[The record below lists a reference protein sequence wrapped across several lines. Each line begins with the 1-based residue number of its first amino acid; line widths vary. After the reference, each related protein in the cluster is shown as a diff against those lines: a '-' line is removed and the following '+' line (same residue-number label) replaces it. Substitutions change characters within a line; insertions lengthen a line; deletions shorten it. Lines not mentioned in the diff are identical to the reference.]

1 MRKENSLF
9 KMYLASDPV
18 SNLLSLLF
26 ECENI
31 LFLYFLLSECVC
43 VCVCGYEEHREMQ
56 VFWGG
61 GGGGVGRRLAVT
73 RNVLIIWQLHL
84 LLRGQEWQLHNAWS
98 CSPAPTRQAFLSGQ
112 RAECIKTSHVCGVLI
127 QQQPMTQTVGAA
139 SQVPVQ
145 WERPR
150 HVTDRL
156 PSYLG
161 GVNERNRQSSNIF

>member
-73 RNVLIIWQLHL
+73 RNVLII
-84 LLRGQEWQLHNAWS
+84 
-98 CSPAPTRQAFLSGQ
+98 
-112 RAECIKTSHVCGVLI
+112 
-127 QQQPMTQTVGAA
+127 
-139 SQVPVQ
+139 
-145 WERPR
+145 
-150 HVTDRL
+150 
-156 PSYLG
+156 
-161 GVNERNRQSSNIF
+161 